1 MSKRRETPL
10 EKIFIESHYCTV
22 DLRLEM
28 LSQAPFFKG
37 LDHEMLSEVNKRFS
51 ATHFEAGEVIYSE
64 DEPALRLRVVV
75 SGKIKLMRH
84 TEEGKD
90 VLIDMLKP
98 GEFFGTLSHLGGEVY
113 TESATSQT
121 HTCVLSIDSKDFR
134 EILTRYPVVA
144 VNVLDITAGRL
155 QASQNT
161 LFELSTLSADQRIA
175 RILFRLAE
183 KFGQPDEEFGL
194 LIQMP
199 LTRKDLADMSATTT
213 ETTSRIISRLRKD
226 GIIHAGRQWI
236 AIEDLEQLETLS
248 S

>member
-10 EKIFIESHYCTV
+10 EKIFIESHHCTI

-37 LDHEMLSEVNKRFS
+37 LDPERMREVNKRFS
-51 ATHFEAGEVIYSE
+51 ATHFEAGQMIYYE

-75 SGKIKLMRH
+75 SGKVKLMRH

-98 GEFFGTLSHLGGEVY
+98 GEFFGTLSHLGEEVY
-113 TESATSQT
+113 TETATSQT
-121 HTCVLSIDSKDFR
+121 HTCILSIEAKDFR
-134 EILTRYPVVA
+134 EILSEYPMVA
-144 VNVLDITAGRL
+144 VNVVDIIAGRL
-155 QASQNT
+155 QASQNSI
-161 LFELSTLSADQRIA
+161 FELSTLSVDQRIE

-199 LTRKDLADMSATTT
+199 LTRKDLADMAATTT
-213 ETTSRIISRLRKD
+213 ETASRIISRMSKD
-226 GIIHAGRQWI
+226 GVIHTGRQWI
-236 AIEDLEQLETLS
+236 AIEDLKALEELNG
-248 S
+248 